1 MSTLGYGATA
11 KRATGLSDCKERG
24 KRLTVREVRN
34 SRRRQPERPIPHP
47 HFMLKY
53 PHGKTHYFMDI
64 KGYERFSKGIGEKG
78 N

>member
-1 MSTLGYGATA
+1 MLCPTLGYGAPA
-11 KRATGLSDCKERG
+11 QAVHHSKARRMSGS
-24 KRLTVREVRN
+24 EVRN

-64 KGYERFSKGIGEKG
+64 KGHERF
-78 N
+78 